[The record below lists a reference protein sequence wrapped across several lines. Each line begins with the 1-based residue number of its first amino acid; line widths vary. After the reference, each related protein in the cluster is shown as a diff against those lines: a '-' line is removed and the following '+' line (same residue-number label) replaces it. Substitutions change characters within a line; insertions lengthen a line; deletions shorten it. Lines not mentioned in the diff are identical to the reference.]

1 MLLNAIIIA
10 VIEGITEFLP
20 ISSTGH
26 MILVEDKLTLHPEA
40 FADTFMVAIQL
51 PAVLAVALLF
61 WRDLCPKIGDREDLR
76 RVVGLWT
83 RIVAAFLPAAVLGF
97 LLDDF
102 IDKYLFNPTVVALA
116 LIVGGVVLIWLERRK
131 RDSRFERADTLPF
144 PVAVG
149 IGFFQCL
156 AMIPGTS
163 RSAATIIGAMLLG
176 ANRPTAAQFSFYL
189 AIPTMVGATGL
200 KLMKSGAGF
209 TGEQW
214 VLLAVGSM
222 VSFVT
227 AWVVVAGFLRYIR
240 KHDFQVFG
248 YYRIVLG
255 VVVFVW
261 LGARA
266 FL

>member
-1 MLLNAIIIA
+1 
-10 VIEGITEFLP
+10 
-20 ISSTGH
+20 
-26 MILVEDKLTLHPEA
+26 
-40 FADTFMVAIQL
+40 MV
-51 PAVLAVALLF
+51 
-61 WRDLCPKIGDREDLR
+61 
-76 RVVGLWT
+76 
-83 RIVAAFLPAAVLGF
+83 AFLPAAVIGF
-97 LLDDF
+97 LLDDL
-102 IDKYLFNPTVVALA
+102 IDKYLFTPSVVAAA
-116 LIVGGVVLIWLERRK
+116 LIVGGVILIWLERRK
-131 RDSRFERADTLPF
+131 RAARFDAADRLPF
-144 PVAVG
+144 SVAVG

-200 KLMKSGAGF
+200 KLMKSGASF
-209 TGEQW
+209 SAEQW
-214 VLLAVGSM
+214 TLLAVGSV

-227 AWVVVAGFLRYIR
+227 AWIVVAGFIRYIR
-240 KHDFQVFG
+240 RHDFQVFG

-261 LGARA
+261 LGART